1 MVNVAEFGENQ
12 NMDEG
17 IQDQNIAE
25 GGEDETI
32 AEGGEDENVA
42 ETDENQNI
50 PEVVVKEEPL
60 DAHECGKIYYFGA
73 TKQQSNVIN
82 FVLEQLVVVI

>member
-50 PEVVVKEEPL
+50 PEVAVKEEPL
-60 DAHECGKIYYFGA
+60 DTYGKIYYFGA
-73 TKQQSNVIN
+73 TKQRHQ
-82 FVLEQLVVVI
+82 FFLEQLVVVI